1 MGIRFLGLPMAD
13 GPPQCFHGGND
24 DNAYNFIGGLEH
36 FLLYFSIQLG
46 IQLTFIF
53 FRGVGIPPTRFNF
66 GASNF
71 GQSHPFRYE
80 KDQKS
85 SINGGGETTIR
96 KMMVA

>member
-46 IQLTFIF
+46 IMIPTDFHIF
-53 FRGVGIPPTRFNF
+53 QRG
-66 GASNF
+66 
-71 GQSHPFRYE
+71 RY
-80 KDQKS
+80 
-85 SINGGGETTIR
+85 TTNQI
-96 KMMVA
+96 